1 MRISRTWRAWKPTAC
16 YILHFGI
23 PYDAGFVSEQLR
35 MERGLMA
42 LFKGA
47 NEDYDFLPIE
57 SITKN
62 NKESSYSMTINRLGN
77 AIQKR
82 RAACGTQSHMF
93 TRSGAVA
100 GRVFIREG
108 EHFNGTSVKMHWTV
122 SSSNPAGALVIPMT
136 LWFRLGWT
144 AVKSSPP

>member
-23 PYDAGFVSEQLR
+23 PYDAGFISEQLR

-62 NKESSYSMTINRLGN
+62 NKESSYSG
-77 AIQKR
+77 
-82 RAACGTQSHMF
+82 
-93 TRSGAVA
+93 
-100 GRVFIREG
+100 
-108 EHFNGTSVKMHWTV
+108 
-122 SSSNPAGALVIPMT
+122 
-136 LWFRLGWT
+136 
-144 AVKSSPP
+144 